1 MLHAAVGTP
10 VADYLSSRIWQ
21 PLGAEA
27 DAGWAIDR
35 TEQEA
40 TFCCLSAVL
49 RDYARLGLMLAHDGA
64 WNGRQI
70 VDPTS
75 KLVMVQTAVR
85 PMPANDPGAR
95 EGRALWTALLEK
107 LGSE

>member
-1 MLHAAVGTP
+1 MTAPGTAAR
-10 VADYLSSRIWQ
+10 SSRATGSSKRRPQAPSAPTSGPRARPQSFGYGYQVWL
-21 PLGAEA
+21 PPSPRRTFALLGIH
-27 DAGWAIDR
+27 GQSI
-35 TEQEA
+35 T
-40 TFCCLSAVL
+40 
-49 RDYARLGLMLAHDGA
+49 
-64 WNGRQI
+64 